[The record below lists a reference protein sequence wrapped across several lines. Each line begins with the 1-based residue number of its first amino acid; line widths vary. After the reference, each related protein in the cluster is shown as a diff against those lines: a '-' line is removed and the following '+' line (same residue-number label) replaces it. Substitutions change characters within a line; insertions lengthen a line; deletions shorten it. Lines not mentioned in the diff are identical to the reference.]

1 MSIFKKKPDQFTTY
15 LVEFGKHLGEA
26 TDYFYSFKVKD
37 AETLDEF
44 ATTMKQ
50 YETEADTKVHNII
63 KELNQV
69 FITPIE
75 REDIMELTIDLDDIM
90 DGMEE
95 FTALMDI
102 HQIYSSD
109 EYMDQFSDYIR
120 KSSQEIVISLELLA
134 EGKLKEI
141 ESHAIQ
147 IKDYETKCDELYRES
162 MKNLFQ
168 NETDAIKVIQYKGIY
183 EALEEIA
190 DYFQDVASVMQSIIM
205 KNA

>member
-1 MSIFKKKPDQFTTY
+1 KHWEARTVSIFKKKPDQFTTY

-44 ATTMKQ
+44 ATTMQQ

-63 KELNQV
+63 KELNHV
-69 FITPIE
+69 LITPIQ
-75 REDIMELTIDLDDIM
+75 REDIMELTIDLDVIM

-102 HQIYSSD
+102 HQMYSSD
-109 EYMDQFSDYIR
+109 EYMDQFSNYIR

-134 EGKLKEI
+134 
-141 ESHAIQ
+141 
-147 IKDYETKCDELYRES
+147 
-162 MKNLFQ
+162 
-168 NETDAIKVIQYKGIY
+168 
-183 EALEEIA
+183 
-190 DYFQDVASVMQSIIM
+190 
-205 KNA
+205 